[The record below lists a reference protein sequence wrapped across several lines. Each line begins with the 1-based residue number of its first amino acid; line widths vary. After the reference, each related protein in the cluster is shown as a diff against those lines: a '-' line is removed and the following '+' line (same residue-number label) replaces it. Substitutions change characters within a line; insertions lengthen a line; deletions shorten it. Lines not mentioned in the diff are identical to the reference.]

1 MRMSWS
7 LLRHFNR
14 DFYRQELK
22 GRTTLGKKIRPARE
36 HGCRFL
42 NEKPQTKHL
51 RINHR
56 HHFGGAGVIS
66 QKAAKTPLPL
76 FYFLPLSL
84 MSGK

>member
-36 HGCRFL
+36 HGCGFL
-42 NEKPQTKHL
+42 KEKPQTKHL
-51 RINHR
+51 RINHL
-56 HHFGGAGVIS
+56 HHFGG
-66 QKAAKTPLPL
+66 AAKTPLPL

-84 MSGK
+84 MSEK